1 MIRRPNDRA
10 RPGRRSRRGQ
20 HLREAARR
28 LEARCPQPL
37 VGHRL
42 QPPEPRRG
50 GFRWPLPSLT
60 SVSTLEIIAFNR
72 GSPAQ
77 YGGTRPRRVE
87 AVCRARGADG
97 APSRAGCGHA
107 DAGKAFCEGAGYLPR
122 DITAAFRSF
131 RTATPGHPEPA
142 GSPSPLT
149 HPPQQRGPI
158 AGCRLRAK
166 ISREPGTASPRL
178 SLEDTSPPW
187 SADAA
192 RPECGHYWRRPRDSE
207 PPGHGVHPG
216 PMCRAAENH
225 SGNPS

>member
-77 YGGTRPRRVE
+77 Y
-87 AVCRARGADG
+87 A
-97 APSRAGCGHA
+97 
-107 DAGKAFCEGAGYLPR
+107 
-122 DITAAFRSF
+122 
-131 RTATPGHPEPA
+131 ATPGHPEPA